1 MSKLPKI
8 VLTFILC
15 GVVAGVAF
23 AASRWDG
30 VIATLIIFTNLIV
43 TLIASVPDLVL
54 TNSLSLLVFQSLKAV
69 LSSAALV
76 GLTGLWLARGTTDFV
91 DP

>member
-1 MSKLPKI
+1 MGRRDCYPYHLYQ
-8 VLTFILC
+8 
-15 GVVAGVAF
+15 
-23 AASRWDG
+23 
-30 VIATLIIFTNLIV
+30 LI
-43 TLIASVPDLVL
+43 LIASVPDLVL